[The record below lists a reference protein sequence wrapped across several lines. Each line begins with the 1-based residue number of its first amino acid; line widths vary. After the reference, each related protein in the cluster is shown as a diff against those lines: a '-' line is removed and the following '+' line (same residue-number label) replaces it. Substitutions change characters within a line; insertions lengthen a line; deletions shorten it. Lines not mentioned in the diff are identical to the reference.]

1 MSRTAKFCRNYTT
14 RRSRGLLNDNCIIL
28 KERSNVVKAAMPGK
42 KKNGRMK
49 KDM

>member
-1 MSRTAKFCRNYTT
+1 MSRTATKFCRNYTT

-28 KERSNVVKAAMPGK
+28 KERSNVVKPGK